1 MPPEAASSPLQL
13 VWPSREYLAAYVDAL
28 ERGWSPDNVRGDAA
42 RVEAFGKGTIVAA
55 LMQRDPG
62 LWLSRSWTTRPQR
75 PSEKGDEYVFV
86 QRDEFERL
94 IHDGGLYEWAEFHGN
109 LYGTPL
115 PTPPDGADVL
125 LEIEVQGARQ
135 VRDQHPDA
143 TVILLVPPSNTELEA
158 RLRARGDT
166 DEHVARRLVS
176 SSAEIEIGKDLANFV
191 VVNDSLEETIT
202 QILGIISTVRQSRD

>member
-1 MPPEAASSPLQL
+1 MVSDQSNGLNFFEAL
-13 VWPSREYLAAYVDAL
+13 VADTSVFVLIGPGGV
-28 ERGWSPDNVRGDAA
+28 
-42 RVEAFGKGTIVAA
+42 GKGTIARAIV
-55 LMQRDPG
+55 QRDSHV
-62 LWLSRSWTTRPQR
+62 WLSRSWTTRPQR

-94 IHDGGLYEWAEFHGN
+94 IHAGGLYEWAEFHGN